1 MDRKQAAKTYLEE
14 TNKLRSKLSGLDVKS
29 IEEKASGEVLKWRRN
44 FDTSSSIQLERVFN
58 EIEQRKQTEV
68 IALAN
73 ELRNDLNEFKQSTL
87 SRLEKL
93 DEFLSEISLNDEG
106 QVNYVKFELDSM
118 NKTIDCLQMNII
130 VKVVDASKQ
139 RRSSTALTRNT
150 LQLSKVFDFNK
161 SPSNSDSSIGFFQTI
176 INFFSSASSAG
187 ARYYNIDLPE

>member
-73 ELRNDLNEFKQSTL
+73 ELR
-87 SRLEKL
+87 
-93 DEFLSEISLNDEG
+93 
-106 QVNYVKFELDSM
+106 
-118 NKTIDCLQMNII
+118 
-130 VKVVDASKQ
+130 
-139 RRSSTALTRNT
+139 
-150 LQLSKVFDFNK
+150 
-161 SPSNSDSSIGFFQTI
+161 
-176 INFFSSASSAG
+176 
-187 ARYYNIDLPE
+187 